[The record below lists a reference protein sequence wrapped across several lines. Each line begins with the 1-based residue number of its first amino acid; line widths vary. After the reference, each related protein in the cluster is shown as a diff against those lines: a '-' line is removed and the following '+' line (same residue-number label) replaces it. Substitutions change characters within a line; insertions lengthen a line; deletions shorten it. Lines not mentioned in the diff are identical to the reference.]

1 MMMKKSKYL
10 IWLVAESNR
19 SAIPN
24 ISVIATFTNFSLSED
39 KTSLKCMN
47 NSFKP
52 LLYILCNSSECRLMY
67 ELNRIYLCTV
77 YTQTESCGRYP

>member
-1 MMMKKSKYL
+1 MMMKSKYL

-39 KTSLKCMN
+39 KTCL
-47 NSFKP
+47 
-52 LLYILCNSSECRLMY
+52 
-67 ELNRIYLCTV
+67 
-77 YTQTESCGRYP
+77 